1 MQLLKKI
8 QIHMNNILAILQI
21 ALIKQT
27 MLQKYEDEFRSFAER
42 LVSVTSRYIKI
53 REETKTEKGKVSIS
67 LYVFRLLNLAVYIIY
82 M

>member
-1 MQLLKKI
+1 
-8 QIHMNNILAILQI
+8 MNNILAILQI

-27 MLQKYEDEFRSFAER
+27 MLRKYEDEFRSFAER

-67 LYVFRLLNLAVYIIY
+67 LYVFHLLNLAGYIIY

>member
-1 MQLLKKI
+1 
-8 QIHMNNILAILQI
+8 MNNILAILQI

-27 MLQKYEDEFRSFAER
+27 MLRKYEDEFRSFAER

-67 LYVFRLLNLAVYIIY
+67 LYVLRLLNLAGYIIY
-82 M
+82 R

>member
-1 MQLLKKI
+1 
-8 QIHMNNILAILQI
+8 MNNILAILQI

-27 MLQKYEDEFRSFAER
+27 MLRKYEDEFRSFAER

-67 LYVFRLLNLAVYIIY
+67 LYVFRLLHLEVYIILHVTIFDSRL
-82 M
+82 

>member
-1 MQLLKKI
+1 
-8 QIHMNNILAILQI
+8 MNNILAILQI

-27 MLQKYEDEFRSFAER
+27 MLRKYEDEFRSFAER

-67 LYVFRLLNLAVYIIY
+67 LYVVRLLNLAVYI

>member
-1 MQLLKKI
+1 
-8 QIHMNNILAILQI
+8 MNNILAILQI

-27 MLQKYEDEFRSFAER
+27 MLRKYEDEFRSFAER

-67 LYVFRLLNLAVYIIY
+67 LYVVRLLNLAVYIIEQSIIN
-82 M
+82 

>member
-1 MQLLKKI
+1 
-8 QIHMNNILAILQI
+8 MNNILAILQI

-53 REETKTEKGKVSIS
+53 REETKTEKGNVSIS
-67 LYVFRLLNLAVYIIY
+67 LYVFRQSNLAVILIY
-82 M
+82 L

>member
-1 MQLLKKI
+1 
-8 QIHMNNILAILQI
+8 MNNILAILQI

-53 REETKTEKGKVSIS
+53 REETKTEKGNVSIS
-67 LYVFRLLNLAVYIIY
+67 LYVFRQSNLAVKYINLPVNILNSRL
-82 M
+82 

>member
-1 MQLLKKI
+1 
-8 QIHMNNILAILQI
+8 MNNILAILQI

-27 MLQKYEDEFRSFAER
+27 MLRKYEDEFRSFAER

-67 LYVFRLLNLAVYIIY
+67 LYVFRLLHFILHVTIFDSRL
-82 M
+82 